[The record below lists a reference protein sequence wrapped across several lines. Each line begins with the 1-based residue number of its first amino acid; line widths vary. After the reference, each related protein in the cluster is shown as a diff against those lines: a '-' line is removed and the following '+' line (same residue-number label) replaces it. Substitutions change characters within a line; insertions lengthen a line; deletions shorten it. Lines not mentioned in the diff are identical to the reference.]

1 MCNAAKVFFS
11 SQVEVLFND
20 DVDQKSS
27 LLLHFIGSRFCF
39 LTYDVISVKQGHT
52 QLLRMH
58 ILCSIQDSMLL
69 GHTNLNNCSLEI
81 RN

>member
-1 MCNAAKVFFS
+1 MPQRFFFS

-27 LLLHFIGSRFCF
+27 LLHFIGSRFCF
-39 LTYDVISVKQGHT
+39 LTYDVIFVKQGHT

-69 GHTNLNNCSLEI
+69 GHSNLNNCSLEI